1 MNTGT
6 YSAFATTFGLKMYYF
21 VVENK
26 DRTRYGSDVPAG
38 EYINAPKLQK
48 TTPIILSPEHPELLV
63 SEKTPPF
70 NIKAHARAISA
81 ACG

>member
-1 MNTGT
+1 
-6 YSAFATTFGLKMYYF
+6 MYYF
-21 VVENK
+21 VVEKK
-26 DRTRYGSDVPAG
+26 DITRYSSDVPAE

-48 TTPIILSPEHPELLV
+48 TTPMILSPEHPEFLV

-81 ACG
+81 ARERYTSNV